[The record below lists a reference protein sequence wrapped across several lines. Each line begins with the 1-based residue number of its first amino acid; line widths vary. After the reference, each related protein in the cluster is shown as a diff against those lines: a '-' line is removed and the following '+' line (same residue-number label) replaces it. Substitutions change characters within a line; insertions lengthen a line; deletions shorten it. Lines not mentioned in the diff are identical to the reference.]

1 MKFEEK
7 LAELEKVVESLEGGE
22 LGLEDALTLFER
34 GIGLTRDLARQLD
47 EVERKLE
54 LLVRGPDGSLERRE
68 IDDPTDDE

>member
-22 LGLEDALTLFER
+22 LALEEALSLFER

-54 LLVRGPDGSLERRE
+54 VLVRGADGSLERRE
-68 IDDPTDDE
+68 MEEPTDDE